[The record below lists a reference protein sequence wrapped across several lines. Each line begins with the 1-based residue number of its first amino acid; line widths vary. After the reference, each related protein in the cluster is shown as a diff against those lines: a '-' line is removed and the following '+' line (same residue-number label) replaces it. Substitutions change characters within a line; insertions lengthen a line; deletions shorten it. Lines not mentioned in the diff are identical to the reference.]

1 MRQSVAD
8 LLWAITSPSL
18 ITDPWVEQ
26 PAEFTA
32 SDVDADHLDAYL
44 DQHPTHR
51 VGHYFERLLDYWL
64 REIRGVEVE
73 ATGLQIREG
82 KRTVGELDFLYRC
95 DGVLTHC
102 EASVKFFLHFPQRGS
117 SHFPGPNAS
126 DNFEKKISRLFEH
139 QLALSASHVPEVGRR
154 EAFVRGIRFFH
165 PDHPRPSE
173 LPNRM
178 APTGQTGSWLFAA
191 ELDRFRSRSSV
202 RCTVVEKPHWLAP
215 QVNPRLQDI
224 GTFCDDLNDHFG
236 HGRGHPVMASIRD
249 LSGNEVDR
257 MFVVP
262 DHWPA
267 PAASPAN

>member
-18 ITDPWVEQ
+18 ITDPWVDQ
-26 PAEFTA
+26 PAAFAA

-44 DQHPTHR
+44 DRHPTHR

-73 ATGLQIREG
+73 AAGLQIREG
-82 KRTVGELDFLYRC
+82 KRTVGELDFLYRR

-102 EASVKFFLHFPQRGS
+102 EASVKFFLHFPQPGS

-126 DNFEKKISRLFEH
+126 DNFEKKIGRLFEH
-139 QLALSASHVPEVGRR
+139 QLALSAAHVPEVGRR
-154 EAFVRGIRFFH
+154 EAFVRGICFFH
-165 PDHPRPSE
+165 PDYPRPSE

-178 APTGQTGSWLFAA
+178 AATGQTGSWLFAA
-191 ELDRFRSRSSV
+191 ELDQLRSRASIL
-202 RCTVVEKPHWLAP
+202 CATVGKPHWLAP
-215 QVNPRLQDI
+215 EVSPRLLDPAEY
-224 GTFCDDLNDHFG
+224 CDALNDHFD
-236 HGRGHPVMASIRD
+236 HGRGHPVMVSVRGP
-249 LSGNEVDR
+249 SGIEVER

-262 DHWPA
+262 NHWPGSA
-267 PAASPAN
+267 RASTD